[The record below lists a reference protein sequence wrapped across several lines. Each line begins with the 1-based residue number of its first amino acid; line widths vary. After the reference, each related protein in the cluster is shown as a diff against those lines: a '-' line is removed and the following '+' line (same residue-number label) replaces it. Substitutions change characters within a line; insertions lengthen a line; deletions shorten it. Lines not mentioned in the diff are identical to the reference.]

1 MPVGAPSNS
10 TPSGRVARLRPRALL
25 RAQRDERLVAQL
37 RAGNER
43 ALEVLVDRYR
53 GRLLGFCRGMLGSNE
68 DAEDV
73 LQEVFVAAH
82 DALLADSREIHVRPW
97 LYRIARNRCLN
108 HLRRPRPDTDGSL
121 DDRPHENGIT
131 TEERAEKRQELRD
144 LVAGIRALPET
155 QRNALLLRELEALSY
170 DEIAASLDTTV
181 PAVKSLLVRAR
192 ISLARARR
200 QAARGVAAVAGLA
213 PVLWLRRWV
222 GAKLGAGGGAGGAGG
237 GGAAGAG
244 AGGGGLAATGAI
256 STKAVAVAVGAAL
269 VGGGTAAVGGGGVPS
284 PEAVVAAVTG
294 NTGDSE
300 GAVAPARQ
308 GDSPGRGGASGRG
321 GANEGESVGGRVDER
336 SGARAAREDAQ
347 ASEEDQADGDATS
360 ADGDTTTAEPTRRER
375 LRARFYYLRQND
387 PEAARRLVQRI
398 RRYRLREQSSTVP
411 PAPESEP
418 TTTRPRPRPS
428 PEPAPRPRPRPRPRP
443 APPPPP
449 PEEPPES
456 PPGDEDGSTLAE
468 PG

>member
-10 TPSGRVARLRPRALL
+10 KSSPGLRLRPRSLL

-43 ALEVLVDRYR
+43 AFDVLVNRYR

-73 LQEVFVAAH
+73 LQDVFVAAH
-82 DALLADSREIHVRPW
+82 DALLADSREIHLRPW

-108 HLRRPRPDTDGSL
+108 HLRRPRPETDGSL
-121 DDRPHENGIT
+121 DDQPHENGIT
-131 TEERAEKRQELRD
+131 TEEQAEKRQELRD
-144 LVAGIRALPET
+144 LVTGIRALPET

-170 DEIAASLDTTV
+170 DQIAASLDTTV

-200 QAARGVAAVAGLA
+200 QAAKGVAAVAGLA
-213 PVLWLRRWV
+213 PVLWLRRWA
-222 GAKLGAGGGAGGAGG
+222 GAKLGAGGGAGGAAGTGG
-237 GGAAGAG
+237 GGT
-244 AGGGGLAATGAI
+244 LAATGAGAI

-294 NTGDSE
+294 STGPSE
-300 GAVAPARQ
+300 SAPAPARQ
-308 GDSPGRGGASGRG
+308 ASSPGDGGPTRRAGVDQ
-321 GANEGESVGGRVDER
+321 GERDDRPDER
-336 SGARAAREDAQ
+336 SGAQRADEDAEASEDAQ
-347 ASEEDQADGDATS
+347 TDGEAT
-360 ADGDTTTAEPTRRER
+360 ATDPNRRER
-375 LRARFYYLRQND
+375 LRARLYFLREND
-387 PEAARRLVQRI
+387 PEAARRLWERI
-398 RRYRLREQSSTVP
+398 RAYRLNQESSTDA
-411 PAPESEP
+411 PATESEP
-418 TTTRPRPRPS
+418 PTTRPRPRPS
-428 PEPAPRPRPRPRPRP
+428 PEPAPRPHPRPRP

-449 PEEPPES
+449 PEEPADT
-456 PPGDEDGSTLAE
+456 PPDDAE
-468 PG
+468 PPPDG